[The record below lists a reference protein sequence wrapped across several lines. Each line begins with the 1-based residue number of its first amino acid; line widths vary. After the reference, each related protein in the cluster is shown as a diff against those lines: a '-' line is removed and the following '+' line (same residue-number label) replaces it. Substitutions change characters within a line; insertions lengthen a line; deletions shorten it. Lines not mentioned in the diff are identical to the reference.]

1 MSDEIIESTTT
12 EVATVSW
19 EEAIAKKAAEQAAM
33 RGQLSNSVKFLS
45 FRSGQLS
52 IDGVALPDNKL
63 QVVVL
68 TFIAENAYYKG
79 KFDPTVSQTPLCYAL
94 YNSQKDMW
102 PSDSVKEKQA
112 DTCAECPNFE
122 WGSDPQGG
130 KGKACKTRYR
140 IAVIP
145 APTDASL
152 PMHIQGSELR
162 FATIPVTS
170 VKNFEQFMSKA
181 ELVFSRPM
189 FGVVTEMSVIPDP
202 KTQYVVNFTPI
213 SKVAG
218 ELMLPMLARI
228 EDAEAAIT
236 YDMGAADEETTTN
249 STKQKPL
256 K

>member
-1 MSDEIIESTTT
+1 
-12 EVATVSW
+12 
-19 EEAIAKKAAEQAAM
+19 
-33 RGQLSNSVKFLS
+33 
-45 FRSGQLS
+45 
-52 IDGVALPDNKL
+52 
-63 QVVVL
+63 
-68 TFIAENAYYKG
+68 
-79 KFDPTVSQTPLCYAL
+79 
-94 YNSQKDMW
+94 
-102 PSDSVKEKQA
+102 
-112 DTCAECPNFE
+112 
-122 WGSDPQGG
+122 
-130 KGKACKTRYR
+130 
-140 IAVIP
+140 
-145 APTDASL
+145 
-152 PMHIQGSELR
+152 
-162 FATIPVTS
+162 
-170 VKNFEQFMSKA
+170 MSKA